1 MQWEKVRRVPTEA
14 LGGTGGGRVGGT
26 PSRFPTSRRVLAKKP
41 AFSASGLE
49 KVPRDLK
56 YPQKTAIAKCL
67 ETMRRPG
74 RQRSVPIRWAM
85 RTSSSHLRRSA
96 FGRAALCMSLS
107 IRHPRKLLINI
118 SNEIFTFK
126 FDLNTTVT
134 TRTVAG
140 CFTVFGAV
148 QWWLSLSGGE

>member
-74 RQRSVPIRWAM
+74 RQRLHNLLNARIGMRWAM

-96 FGRAALCMSLS
+96 FGRAALCMSSGTLEFFDYS
-107 IRHPRKLLINI
+107 CARTDYSDSRRMFHGLRSSAMVAVIIRWRI
-118 SNEIFTFK
+118 
-126 FDLNTTVT
+126 
-134 TRTVAG
+134 G
-140 CFTVFGAV
+140 
-148 QWWLSLSGGE
+148 